1 METIDLNYCFPI
13 REGCVLKSITVAD
26 QKRMSETA
34 DEILVQGNLLADLI
48 LNRDGKDEIQH
59 EQGEIQIRL
68 AKSRYH
74 RKDLALKLEDYDYSQ
89 SEGQC
94 FLNVRYAVE
103 GEDLALEQFCSLD
116 GEDLGCQLRDYL
128 NRDGGSLS
136 QINLDENK
144 IVLLDPVIEE
154 EPIPVETEIPAEDE
168 IVPEETTETKEIQEA
183 RIVPSVQEIAVS
195 EPPKKESLMEET
207 YCTSFIFYR
216 VKKGEDAA
224 SISTK
229 FHLSAETLLK
239 ANQGR
244 EIKENAL
251 IQIPSHV

>member
-13 REGCVLKSITVAD
+13 REGCALKSITVAD

-74 RKDLALKLEDYDYSQ
+74 RKDLALKLEDYDFSQ
-89 SEGQC
+89 SEGKC

-116 GEDLGCQLRDYL
+116 GEDLSCQLRDYL

-154 EPIPVETEIPAEDE
+154 KPIPVEIEIPEVKESVSERPADKK
-168 IVPEETTETKEIQEA
+168 EETIARSAPEIP
-183 RIVPSVQEIAVS
+183 VEIR
-195 EPPKKESLMEET
+195 PKKESLMEEK

-216 VKKGEDAA
+216 VKKGEDAEA
-224 SISTK
+224 IAAK
-229 FHLSAETLLK
+229 FHLSGETLLK
-239 ANQGR
+239 ANHGR

-251 IQIPSHV
+251 IQIPQHV